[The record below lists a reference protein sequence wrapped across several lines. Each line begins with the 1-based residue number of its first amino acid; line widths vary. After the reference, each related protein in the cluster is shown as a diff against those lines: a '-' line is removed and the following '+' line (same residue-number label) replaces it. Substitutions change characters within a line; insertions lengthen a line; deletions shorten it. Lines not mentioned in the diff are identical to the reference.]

1 MMSNNII
8 SRQKFLTFVIYY
20 FRILGITFGGVS
32 LDKNG
37 NIIKSEFWY
46 YFGWFG
52 FGINI
57 IFSIIT
63 SITSSLVVIQSM
75 NPLKDI
81 KMFLILGILGNIFG
95 SVVITA
101 VSMINQKYGFKII
114 EIAIEYLLI
123 KLNKLKKVIIIWIF
137 HLIICFSLYIF
148 EIIFYFN
155 PIILTLTTLFC
166 I

>member
-1 MMSNNII
+1 MSNNII

-75 NPLKDI
+75 NQLKDI
-81 KMFLILGILGNIFG
+81 KFF
-95 SVVITA
+95 
-101 VSMINQKYGFKII
+101 
-114 EIAIEYLLI
+114 
-123 KLNKLKKVIIIWIF
+123 
-137 HLIICFSLYIF
+137 
-148 EIIFYFN
+148 
-155 PIILTLTTLFC
+155 
-166 I
+166 

>member
-20 FRILGITFGGVS
+20 YRILGITFGGVS

-52 FGINI
+52 CGIHI

-63 SITSSLVVIQSM
+63 SIITSLVVIQSM
-75 NPLKDI
+75 NQLKDI
-81 KMFLILGILGNIFG
+81 KMFLILGIFGNIVG

-101 VSMINQKYGFKII
+101 ISIINQKYGFKII
-114 EIAIEYLLI
+114 KIAIEY
-123 KLNKLKKVIIIWIF
+123 
-137 HLIICFSLYIF
+137 
-148 EIIFYFN
+148 
-155 PIILTLTTLFC
+155 
-166 I
+166 